1 MKYYIT
7 TNATIPVETPSAT
20 IHFTPADRVGG
31 ILRGVHATDDVKQQL
46 ELADVAEQYGVRE
59 ISVER
64 YNQLISKR
72 GLIQASVAYDP
83 ARTQAPLAGSV
94 AIKTVRVKELPIAEE
109 ADTPPAVVDAE
120 QHEQDLEDLSATE
133 EVKEPKPD
141 PDEEV
146 EEIPEYVRTHADLVP
161 FLPEGIT
168 EDDIKLYARRKNSP
182 KKNVRGHSIQDWKIF
197 LEGQVDEQEA
207 VESEEA
213 KLSDAGL

>member
-7 TNATIPVETPSAT
+7 TNATSPIETSSNT
-20 IHFTPADRVGG
+20 IRFTPADRVGG
-31 ILRGVHATDDVKQQL
+31 ILRGVHATDDVRQQL
-46 ELADVAEQYGVRE
+46 EIADVAEQYGVRE
-59 ISVER
+59 ISVDR

-72 GLIQASVAYDP
+72 ALIQASVSYDP

-94 AIKTVRVKELPIAEE
+94 AVKVKELPIAEE

-141 PDEEV
+141 PDEEG

-161 FLPEGIT
+161 FLPEGLT
-168 EDDIKLYARRKNSP
+168 EEDIKLYARRKNSP

-213 KLSDAGL
+213 KLSDTGL